1 MMDIEKELD
10 DWSEGVKD
18 RVDNLCAIFKC
29 ADIKTVLNIV
39 MMADSVV
46 MSLFKALVERA
57 EDDDEELIEMLGGL
71 AEDCLTGIAVQ
82 SVELLCVDEDRK
94 MQLIKD
100 IISIV
105 KTRYEL
111 ENKLN
116 SAMEDDDE

>member
-18 RVDNLCAIFKC
+18 RVDNLCAIYKC
-29 ADIKTVLNIV
+29 ADVKTVLNIV

-71 AEDCLTGIAVQ
+71 AKDCLTGIAVQ
-82 SVELLCVDEDRK
+82 SVELLCVDEERK

>member
-1 MMDIEKELD
+1 MDIEKELD
-10 DWSEGVKD
+10 DWSEGVED
-18 RVDNLCAIFKC
+18 RVDNLCAIYKC
-29 ADIKTVLNIV
+29 ADVKTVLNIV

-71 AEDCLTGIAVQ
+71 AKDCLTGIAVQ
-82 SVELLCVDEDRK
+82 SVELLCVDEERK

>member
-1 MMDIEKELD
+1 MDIEKELD

-18 RVDNLCAIFKC
+18 RVDNLCAIYKC
-29 ADIKTVLNIV
+29 ADVKTVLNIV

-57 EDDDEELIEMLGGL
+57 DDDDAELIEMLGGL
-71 AEDCLTGIAVQ
+71 AKDCLTSIAVQ
-82 SVELLCVDEDRK
+82 SVELLCVDEERK

>member
-1 MMDIEKELD
+1 MNIEKELD

-18 RVDNLCAIFKC
+18 RVDNLCAIYKC
-29 ADIKTVLNIV
+29 ADVKTVLNIV

-71 AEDCLTGIAVQ
+71 AKDCLTGIAVQ
-82 SVELLCVDEDRK
+82 SVELLCVDEERK
-94 MQLIKD
+94 MHLIKD